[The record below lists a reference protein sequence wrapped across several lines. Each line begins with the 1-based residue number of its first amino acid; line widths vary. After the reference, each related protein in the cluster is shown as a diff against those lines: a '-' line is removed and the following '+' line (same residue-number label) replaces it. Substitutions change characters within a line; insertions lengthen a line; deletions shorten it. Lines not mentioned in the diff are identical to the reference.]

1 MTMLATIKQDRM
13 TAMKQKDEYAKSIL
27 TVLVGDIE
35 NIALRGTQVTDENI
49 VSLVKKYLISNEEM
63 RKAKGETDQLTA
75 EKVVLEKYLPQQM
88 TEQEIVEAIKASG
101 ATNVG
106 GVMAYM
112 KANYAGKYDGKLASE
127 IAKNSFIVV

>member
-1 MTMLATIKQDRM
+1 MTMLATIKQDRI
-13 TAMKQKDEYAKSIL
+13 TAMKQKDEITKNIL

-35 NIALRGTQVTDENI
+35 NISLRGIQITDEQVI
-49 VSLVKKYLISNEEM
+49 SLIKKYLLSNEEM
-63 RKAKGETDQLTA
+63 RKARGDTTVLLGEKT
-75 EKVVLEKYLPQQM
+75 VLEKYLPQQM
-88 TEQEIVEAIKASG
+88 TEQEILEAVKASG

-127 IAKNSFIVV
+127 IAKNSFTAV

>member
-1 MTMLATIKQDRM
+1 MTMLATIKQDRI
-13 TAMKQKDEYAKSIL
+13 TAMKQKDEITKNIL

-35 NIALRGTQVTDENI
+35 NISLRGIQITDEQVI
-49 VSLVKKYLISNEEM
+49 SLIKKYLLSNEEM
-63 RKAKGETDQLTA
+63 RKARGDTTVLLGEKA
-75 EKVVLEKYLPQQM
+75 VLEKYLPQQM
-88 TEQEIVEAIKASG
+88 TEQEILEAVKASG

-127 IAKNSFIVV
+127 IAKNSFTAV